1 MKQKMRITGR
11 PRGFDR
17 EKAVETAMI
26 LFRRHGY
33 EGVSLAMLTDAIG
46 IAPPS
51 LYAAFGSKAGLHAEA
66 LDLYAGRAQHVAL
79 SRGSGL
85 SLDQALLR
93 FFDSAIENVCDA
105 RRSGCMISTG
115 MLECHPDHA
124 GLAADL
130 SGRRKAMQARLEQD
144 LAFWLPPDEA
154 AQLAPF
160 VCAILQGISVQAR
173 DGASLDQLRGIAS
186 RAVRSF
192 TSEAR

>member
-1 MKQKMRITGR
+1 MKRQVRTTGR

-51 LYAAFGSKAGLHAEA
+51 LYAAFGSKAGLYAEA
-66 LDLYAGRAQHVAL
+66 LDLYAGRARHVAL
-79 SRGSGL
+79 PKEPGL

-93 FFDSAIENVCDA
+93 LFDSAIENVCDP
-105 RRSGCMISTG
+105 RQSGCMISTG

-130 SGRRKAMQARLEQD
+130 SRRREAMQARTEQD
-144 LAFWLPPDEA
+144 LAFWLPPGDA

-173 DGASLDQLRGIAS
+173 DGASVDQLRGIAS
-186 RAVRSF
+186 RAVRSLA
-192 TSEAR
+192 T

>member
-1 MKQKMRITGR
+1 MKQASRITGR

-17 EKAVETAMI
+17 EKAVETAMT

-51 LYAAFGSKAGLHAEA
+51 LYAAFGSKAGLYAEA
-66 LDLYAGRAQHVAL
+66 LDLYAGRARHVAL
-79 SRGSGL
+79 PKEQGL

-93 FFDSAIENVCDA
+93 FFASAIEHVRDA
-105 RRSGCMISTG
+105 RQSGCMISTG

-130 SGRRKAMQARLEQD
+130 SRRREAMQACIEQD
-144 LAFWLPPDEA
+144 LAFWLPPDDA

-173 DGASLDQLRGIAS
+173 DGASVDQLRGIAS
-186 RAVRSF
+186 RAVRSLA
-192 TSEAR
+192 T

>member
-1 MKQKMRITGR
+1 MKNHVRTTGR

-17 EKAVETAMI
+17 EKAVETAMV

-33 EGVSLAMLTDAIG
+33 EGVSLAMLTDAMG

-51 LYAAFGSKAGLHAEA
+51 LYAAFGSKAGLYAEV
-66 LDLYAGRAQHVAL
+66 LDLYTGRAQHVAL
-79 SRGSGL
+79 AKDSGL
-85 SLDQALLR
+85 SLYQALLR
-93 FFDSAIENVCDA
+93 FFEAAIENVSDA
-105 RRSGCMISTG
+105 RQGGCMISTG

-130 SGRRKAMQARLEQD
+130 SRRRKAMQVRLEQD
-144 LAFWLPPDEA
+144 LTFWLPCDGA

-173 DGASLDQLRGIAS
+173 DGASVNQLREIAS
-186 RAVRSF
+186 SAVRSLVPVG
-192 TSEAR
+192 R

>member
-1 MKQKMRITGR
+1 MKQQARITGR

-17 EKAVETAMI
+17 EKAVETAMV

-33 EGVSLAMLTDAIG
+33 EGVSLAMLTDAMG

-51 LYAAFGSKAGLHAEA
+51 LYAAFGNKAGLYSEA
-66 LDLYAGRAQHVAL
+66 LDLYAGRTEHVAL
-79 SRGSGL
+79 PKDTGL

-105 RRSGCMISTG
+105 WRSGCMISTG

-124 GLAADL
+124 ELAADL
-130 SGRRKAMQARLEQD
+130 SRRRKAMQVRLEKD
-144 LAFWLPPDEA
+144 LTFWLPSDDA

-160 VCAILQGISVQAR
+160 VCAILQGISAQAR
-173 DGASLDQLRGIAS
+173 DGATVNQLHGIAFL
-186 RAVRSF
+186 AVQSLAPACR
-192 TSEAR
+192 